1 MKEGGVIMEFPMEEI
16 TAAIIAVISYVL
28 GLFTKKTKKQ

>member
-1 MKEGGVIMEFPMEEI
+1 MEFPMEEI

-28 GLFTKKTKKQ
+28 VLFTKKKEK

>member
-1 MKEGGVIMEFPMEEI
+1 MEFPMEEI

-28 GLFTKKTKKQ
+28 GLFTKKKEK

>member
-1 MKEGGVIMEFPMEEI
+1 MEFPMEEI

-28 GLFTKKTKKQ
+28 GLFTKKTKNQ